1 MDNLIR
7 KKLQLYAAY
16 FQMALAAN
24 GRKGFKFVFSDV
36 INTEALPYGVLG
48 VVSIDQKGAFPS
60 RHHDGETMVH
70 ETDLIV
76 HCRAGV
82 ASLDPMEPVEL
93 CHILLSSQGANDEF
107 MIGIEDAL
115 KKIKPEVPEGSIVK
129 AFPGFLKVGP
139 ITLNTSML
147 EDGQQALYEGRL
159 DFSFN
164 YGSELNISDD
174 FPCIT
179 EEGLPDV
186 GVNLRLK

>member
-16 FQMALAAN
+16 FQMALAAD

-36 INTEALPYGVLG
+36 INTEALPYGIVG
-48 VVSIDQKGAFPS
+48 IVSMENKGARPEKVWDQGKVYYRTS
-60 RHHDGETMVH
+60 LD
-70 ETDLIV
+70 V

-82 ASLDPMEPVEL
+82 ASLDPMEPPNL
-93 CHILLSSQGANDEF
+93 CHTLLSCQGAE
-107 MIGIEDAL
+107 EL
-115 KKIKPEVPEGSIVK
+115 QKPIQDLAGDGR
-129 AFPGFLKVGP
+129 FTGFLKMGP

-147 EDGQQALYEGRL
+147 EDGKTPLYEGRL

-186 GVNLRLK
+186 GVHLRLK